1 MATNLPDPVFIN
13 SDPDEIVA
21 FMKSFYETETG
32 LTLSPAQLETLMINV
47 WGYTLAL
54 HKSGINEAC
63 KLNLVAFA
71 FGVILDYLAQ
81 LVGVTR
87 LGASVSLCDI
97 EFTLVTG
104 HLAVVIPQGTRVS
117 SVDGKAVFRT
127 TVATPVGLGIDTVT
141 IACEC
146 DTPGTQGNGY
156 APGTIITILDPQAYL
171 QDASNQTITLG
182 GADVETDEQL
192 RVRIYL
198 APASFG
204 TAGSKDGYKFWARS
218 ANTLIIDVEVDSS
231 APLVIDI
238 YPLIAAPGGT
248 PQPIL
253 DQVYAACSADKRRP
267 IGDLVQPASPI
278 AVNYD
283 IDVDVVLYDTADI
296 TTTLAE
302 LQTLAETFRD
312 VRRAKLGRDFTR
324 DQLKGMLVIPNKV
337 YSIVV
342 TQPAADSVLTLQ
354 EYAECNSITINI
366 TGINAG

>member
-1 MATNLPDPVFIN
+1 MATNLPDPVFIT

-21 FMKSFYETETG
+21 FMKAFYETETG
-32 LTLSPAQLETLMINV
+32 LTLSEAQLETLMINV
-47 WGYTLAL
+47 WGYSLAL
-54 HKSGINEAC
+54 ARSGVNEAA
-63 KLNLVAFA
+63 KMNLVAFA
-71 FGVILDYLAQ
+71 VGVILDYLAE
-81 LVGVTR
+81 LVGVKR
-87 LGASVSLCDI
+87 LPAAVSLCDI

-104 HLAVVIPQGTRVS
+104 HLAVVIPQGTRVA
-117 SVDGKAVFRT
+117 SVDGTAVFRT

-141 IACEC
+141 IACEAE
-146 DTPGTQGNGY
+146 TPGTKANGY
-156 APGTIITILDPQAYL
+156 APNTIITILDPQAYL
-171 QDASNQTITLG
+171 QSAANLITTVG

-253 DQVYAACSADKRRP
+253 DQVYAACNADKRRP
-267 IGDLVQPASPI
+267 IGDLVQPASPN

-296 TTTLAE
+296 NSTLAE
-302 LQTLAETFRD
+302 LQALAEAFRD
-312 VRRAKLGRDFTR
+312 VRRKKLGRDVTR
-324 DQLKGMLVIPNKV
+324 DQLKGQLVIPNKV

-342 TQPAADSVLTLQ
+342 NQPAVDSVLTLQ
-354 EYAECNSITINI
+354 EYAECNSISINI